1 MNTLIGDGQLVAI
14 VLGVVLDEREDG
26 GAVRGKIRNHVRLS
40 YDDLP
45 IQDVI
50 VGVVATVDDERKVHH
65 QTCGVALAVGA
76 GIRFVGWESV
86 VG

>member
-40 YDDLP
+40 DDDL
-45 IQDVI
+45 
-50 VGVVATVDDERKVHH
+50 
-65 QTCGVALAVGA
+65 
-76 GIRFVGWESV
+76 SV
-86 VG
+86 